1 VIFVVSY
8 LAWVAGSDRRLL
20 RGTLGRPFPDCA
32 EFGAVVMALAA
43 LALMGTL
50 LRTSRRRI

>member
-1 VIFVVSY
+1 VIAGYFVARSGD
-8 LAWVAGSDRRLL
+8 LFLTAR
-20 RGTLGRPFPDCA
+20 

-50 LRTSRRRI
+50 LRTSRRKELT